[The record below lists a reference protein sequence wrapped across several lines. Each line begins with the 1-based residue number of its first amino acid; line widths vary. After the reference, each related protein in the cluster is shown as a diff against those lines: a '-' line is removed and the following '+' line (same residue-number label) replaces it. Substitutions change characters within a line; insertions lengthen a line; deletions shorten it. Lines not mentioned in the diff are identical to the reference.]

1 MQRKRSEVKFLLT
14 GESRSEVPMM
24 QGRAAN
30 VAIVFVSQNKDIMM
44 VVRCIIIIINQ
55 LSGDVTT

>member
-1 MQRKRSEVKFLLT
+1 
-14 GESRSEVPMM
+14 M

-44 VVRCIIIIINQ
+44 VVRCIIIIIIQ